1 MTKPRIGGP
10 AAVVLFLGA
19 SCAVLFVGLTVSKGT
34 DDWTWLSR
42 AGSVLVVL
50 GIVFAY
56 FNIDG
61 FIERSI
67 RGAVR
72 RLTTKKA
79 RDNADPSNWVVTWLA
94 EDPAEIPRRVKTL
107 EVAVIALGTL
117 IWGFGDLLGTG

>member
-1 MTKPRIGGP
+1 MTTPRIGGP

-19 SCAVLFVGLTVSKGT
+19 SCAVLFIGLTVSQGT
-34 DDWTWLSR
+34 GDWTWLSR
-42 AGSVLVVL
+42 AGSLLVVL

-72 RLTTKKA
+72 RLTAKKT
-79 RDNADPSNWVVTWLA
+79 RDNLDASHWVVTWLA

-107 EVAVIALGTL
+107 EVVVIALGTL
-117 IWGFGDLLGTG
+117 IWGFGDLLGAG

>member
-1 MTKPRIGGP
+1 M
-10 AAVVLFLGA
+10 
-19 SCAVLFVGLTVSKGT
+19 
-34 DDWTWLSR
+34 
-42 AGSVLVVL
+42 LVVL

-79 RDNADPSNWVVTWLA
+79 RDNADPTDWVVAWLA
-94 EDPAEIPRRVKTL
+94 EDPADIPRRVKTL

-117 IWGFGDLLGTG
+117 IWGFGDLLGVG